1 MQRGI
6 SRSHFFRG
14 HQRTNQKIRQ
24 VAAPIIEWMEDRL
37 MLSATLPQLKLTE
50 ATTLN
55 DTSVTVSYSITGAA
69 VASPLRFDFY
79 RSDQPTLDAGSTLIG
94 TQTLAATDTAD
105 LSVGSH
111 QVAMI
116 KGTTLTP
123 DIPQEYIVV
132 VADADAAVTE
142 AAGSV
147 NTAYFQTFMLGA
159 VSHGLELTGTA
170 IPSWESQMASD
181 LVTDDQYNDVIAFN
195 WVTESRELKSGV
207 AITAG
212 TQLEQQVIT
221 AANSL
226 ASAHLGDVV
235 DLHFIGHSRGA
246 VVISQAM
253 LDLVG
258 TTDPALEG
266 SYIKATFLDAH
277 PASSANISLQSTSS
291 KLAAAAIDLFETVDK
306 DPAVVIPANVK
317 DVEVYYEHTPY
328 QDLITIDPTEYS
340 TVNLWGEGPG
350 QGIVNN
356 SSATIQWTNL
366 TSAAGNTTSAIG
378 HSEVPLWYTMYVVD
392 EGLAASVT

>member
-1 MQRGI
+1 MRLGK
-6 SRSHFFRG
+6 SRIHFFGRNKCK
-14 HQRTNQKIRQ
+14 NQNLAR
-24 VAAPIIEWMEDRL
+24 AARPTVESMEGRV
-37 MLSATLPQLKLTE
+37 MLSVTLPQFNLTE

-55 DTSVTVSYSITGAA
+55 DTSVQVSYSITGAA
-69 VASPLRFDFY
+69 VTAPLTFQFY
-79 RSDQPTLDAGSTLIG
+79 RSSQPTLNAGSTLVG
-94 TQTLAATDTAD
+94 TQTLAATDTTD

-111 QVAMI
+111 KVAMTS
-116 KGTTLTP
+116 GTTLTP
-123 DIPQEYIVV
+123 DVPQEYIVV
-132 VADADAAVTE
+132 VANANGAVNE
-142 AAGSV
+142 AAASV
-147 NTAYFQTFMLGA
+147 NTAYFQTFMVGA
-159 VSHGLELTGTA
+159 ISHGLELTGTA
-170 IPSWESQMASD
+170 IPSWESQMASA
-181 LVTDDQYNDVIAFN
+181 LVADDQYNDVIAFN

-221 AANSL
+221 EANSL

-235 DLHFIGHSRGA
+235 DLQFIGHSRGA

-277 PASSANISLQSTSS
+277 PASSANLSLQSTSS
-291 KLAAAAIDLFETVDK
+291 VLAALAIDTFEIVDK
-306 DPAVVIPANVK
+306 DPAVVIPPNVK

-328 QDLITIDPTEYS
+328 QDLVTIDPTEYS

-350 QGIVNN
+350 QGIVND

-366 TSAAGNTTSAIG
+366 TSAAGNTTTAVG
-378 HSEVPLWYTMYVVD
+378 HSEVPLWYTEFVVD
-392 EGLAASVT
+392 EGLAASLT